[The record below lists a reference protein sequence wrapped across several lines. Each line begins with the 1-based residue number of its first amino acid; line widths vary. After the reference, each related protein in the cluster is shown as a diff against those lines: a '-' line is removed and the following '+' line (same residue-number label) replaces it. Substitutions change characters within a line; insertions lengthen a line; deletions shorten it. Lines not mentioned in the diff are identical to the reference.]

1 MPRRLSRIAIAA
13 LLWGTLFVP
22 AQAAEPVKIAFVDT
36 GNTGRSVT
44 AEALA
49 QAEIDKDHLAIA
61 VISRALDQDPY
72 AIKPEANA
80 RALLTER
87 GIDVAAHRST
97 QLTENDVRHS
107 DLILTMTAAHK
118 EKLVAQ
124 FPDAKPKTFT
134 LAEYA
139 TGGHK
144 DVEDAFGK
152 DLGFYRA
159 MIAQVASYI
168 GPALVKAASL
178 QKRD

>member
-1 MPRRLSRIAIAA
+1 MPQRLSRIAIAA
-13 LLWGTLFVP
+13 LLWGMVYLP
-22 AQAAEPVKIAFVDT
+22 AHSAEPAKLAFVDT

-61 VISRALDQDPY
+61 VISRALDPDPY
-72 AIKPEANA
+72 AVKPEANA
-80 RALLTER
+80 QVLLRDR
-87 GIDVAAHRST
+87 GIDVSAHRSA

-118 EKLVAQ
+118 EKLVAL
-124 FPDAKPKTFT
+124 FPDAKAKTFT

-159 MIAQVASYI
+159 MIAQVDAYI
-168 GPALVKAASL
+168 GPALAKSANRASA
-178 QKRD
+178 

>member
-1 MPRRLSRIAIAA
+1 MTAFAWLA
-13 LLWGTLFVP
+13 LAGT
-22 AQAAEPVKIAFVDT
+22 ATRAAEPVKIAFVDT

-49 QAEIDKDHLAIA
+49 QARIDKDHLFIA

-72 AIKPEANA
+72 AVKPEAHA
-80 RALLTER
+80 QALLSER
-87 GIDVAAHRST
+87 DIDVAAHRSV

-118 EKLVAQ
+118 EKLVAL
-124 FPDAKPKTFT
+124 FPDAKAKTFT

-144 DVEDAFGK
+144 DIEDAFGK

-159 MIAQVASYI
+159 MFAQVDSYI
-168 GPALVKAASL
+168 GPVLAKAANL

>member
-1 MPRRLSRIAIAA
+1 MTAMGWLA
-13 LLWGTLFVP
+13 LAGT
-22 AQAAEPVKIAFVDT
+22 ANAAEPAKVAFVDT

-49 QAEIDKDHLAIA
+49 QARIDKDHLFIA
-61 VISRALDQDPY
+61 VISRALDPDPY

-80 RALLTER
+80 QALLRER

-118 EKLVAQ
+118 DKLVAQ
-124 FPDAKPKTFT
+124 FPDAKAKTFT

-139 TGGHK
+139 TGQAK

-152 DLGFYRA
+152 DMTFYRA
-159 MIAQVASYI
+159 MVAQVDSYI
-168 GPALVKAASL
+168 GPVLAKAAGL